1 MRSETNSHLSD
12 DVVSFVLEV
21 VDKNGV
27 ACIFHEDF
35 QILLELQTKETG
47 RAKII
52 HALASFNNQELE
64 RRLIPS
70 MIELGFDCLSPFG
83 SQTNRTNAPHASE
96 WSANFGHPYGFD
108 ASSASL
114 ARLLMRALDELEI
127 GIEGISAHSLSGNP
141 NAQIEEDYLF
151 ADHDCSLGRG
161 VNNDE

>member
-1 MRSETNSHLSD
+1 
-12 DVVSFVLEV
+12 
-21 VDKNGV
+21 
-27 ACIFHEDF
+27 
-35 QILLELQTKETG
+35 
-47 RAKII
+47 
-52 HALASFNNQELE
+52 
-64 RRLIPS
+64 

>member
-1 MRSETNSHLSD
+1 MRSETNSHFSD
-12 DVVSFVLEV
+12 DVASFVLEV

-52 HALASFNNQELE
+52 HALASFNNPELE

-70 MIELGFDCLSPFG
+70 LSELGFDCLSPFG
-83 SQTNRTNAPHASE
+83 SQINRTYDPHASE
-96 WSANFGHPYGFD
+96 WSANFGHTYGFD

-114 ARLLMRALDELEI
+114 ARLQMRALDELEI
-127 GIEGISAHSLSGNP
+127 GIEDISAHSVSGNP
-141 NAQIEEDYLF
+141 NAQIEENYLF
-151 ADHDCSLGRG
+151 ADHDYSLGKG

>member
-27 ACIFHEDF
+27 AWIFHEDF

-52 HALASFNNQELE
+52 HALASFNNPELE

-70 MIELGFDCLSPFG
+70 LSELGFDCLSPFG
-83 SQTNRTNAPHASE
+83 PQINQTNVPHASE
-96 WSANFGHPYGFD
+96 WSANFGHPYRFD
-108 ASSASL
+108 ASSVSL

-127 GIEGISAHSLSGNP
+127 GIEDISAHSVSGTP
-141 NAQIEEDYLF
+141 NAQIADDYLF
-151 ADHDCSLGRG
+151 SDHNCSLGKG

>member
-27 ACIFHEDF
+27 AWIFHEDF
-35 QILLELQTKETG
+35 KILLELQTQETG

-52 HALASFNNQELE
+52 HALASFNNPELE

-70 MIELGFDCLSPFG
+70 LSELGFDCLSPFG
-83 SQTNRTNAPHASE
+83 SQTNRTNVPHASE

-127 GIEGISAHSLSGNP
+127 GIEDVSAHSVRGTP
-141 NAQIEEDYLF
+141 NAQIAEDYLF
-151 ADHDCSLGRG
+151 SDHDCSLGKG